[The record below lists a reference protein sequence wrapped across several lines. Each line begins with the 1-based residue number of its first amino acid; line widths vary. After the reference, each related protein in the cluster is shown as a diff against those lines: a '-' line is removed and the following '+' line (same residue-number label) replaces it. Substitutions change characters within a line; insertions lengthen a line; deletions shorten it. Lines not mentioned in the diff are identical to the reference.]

1 MQAIQVKY
9 LSATDTKP
17 SRLKAFCKAGSVTV
31 LFNHDNEEQGYID
44 AARQLAEKL
53 GWFDFYYGG
62 TLPNNDKVFVMHD
75 DKFEF
80 TAYLKLKN

>member
-9 LSATDTKP
+9 LAATETKP
-17 SRLKAFCKAGSVTV
+17 SRLKAFCKGGSVTI
-31 LFNHDNEEQGYID
+31 LFNHNDEEQGYID
-44 AARQLAEKL
+44 AARQLAEKM

-75 DKFEF
+75 DKLTFTFEE
-80 TAYLKLKN
+80 

>member
-9 LSATDTKP
+9 LPATDTKP
-17 SRLKAFCKAGSVTV
+17 SRLKAFCKAGSVTIS
-31 LFNHDNEEQGYID
+31 FNHDNEEQGYID

-75 DKFEF
+75 DKLTF
-80 TAYLKLKN
+80 TCEE

>member
-17 SRLKAFCKAGSVTV
+17 SRLKAFCKGGSITIP
-31 LFNHDNEEQGYID
+31 FNHDNEDQGYID

-53 GWFDFYYGG
+53 GWLGFYYGG

-75 DKFEF
+75 DKLTF
-80 TAYLKLKN
+80 TWEE